1 MTDSI
6 VDISLAPESL
16 ADEPTV
22 RPPSVWRNVLRYM
35 AKRLGLLA
43 LTVATAVYLTILI
56 ANYGG
61 YVDVIVEGRIA
72 ENAAFLARSEP
83 YSSMPAEERLQ
94 AVEAAKASMEEAAGL
109 NDPFLLRTLLWLG
122 DGLTLDWGQ
131 PTRWRS
137 YGMSGGAVTVGQVIY
152 DNLSRTLL
160 VFGLANLFL
169 FGASVLLGL
178 YLNRRRGGRLD
189 RLFVLLSPVS
199 SAPAWVYGVLLSAFF
214 LRVFGFS
221 PGGTFDSWEGGL
233 QISHLL
239 IIGRHLMLPFLAIF
253 LAGLFQTV
261 YTWRSFFQVYSNEEY
276 VEMAYAKGLPAG
288 RIDRDYIVRP
298 ALPAL
303 LTRFGL
309 LLALLWQEVIALE
322 YFFNVQGLG
331 RLFFDALQANDTPM
345 IVAIVTVFAY
355 LVALTVF
362 LLDLAYVLVDPRV
375 HVGGGRQEMQGKLK
389 REAKGPLA
397 RLRRIGS
404 GREERRRRANPRHRI
419 RLALPRP
426 TLSGMWASAR
436 RTAGQIVETLQA
448 LRRYPSAVVGLAII
462 AFLVGMSVYT
472 VVTIPYGEAV
482 SLWRGE
488 GNVWDRHPRSAAPA
502 WVNLFRR
509 DDLPPTMAFDSR
521 TADVEKEV
529 VALEGGLTDVI
540 MPFTF
545 DYDYGGFPQDI
556 IVDLEAPYEERGPHV
571 TLTWVWPDGREEEL
585 TSFKPNA
592 RHSYYVTH
600 DERLQRR
607 LRSDRPREAL
617 FLGAENEGET
627 ALHGT
632 YTLKVQA
639 LLFEPGTDVDA
650 NVTVIGQVHGLAGTD
665 EQRRDMMVAL
675 LWGAPVALGFGII
688 AAFVTSVGGML
699 LAAAGAWYGGAVDR
713 VVQYLT
719 EVNLILPFFPVSL
732 MVFTM
737 YSRSIVTILA
747 VTVALTIFGSAVKT
761 YRAMF
766 LQVRTEPYIEAA
778 RAYGASDL
786 RIIVRYMAPRIM
798 TLLIPRLIILVPTYV
813 FLEATLAFL
822 GVSDPLLPTWG
833 KLVVGALSY
842 GVHSGA
848 THLVLAP
855 LAVLFVTGFAFAMVG
870 LALERVFE
878 PRLREV

>member
-6 VDISLAPESL
+6 VELPIADDSV
-16 ADEPTV
+16 ADEPKV
-22 RPPSVWRNVLRYM
+22 QRPSVWRNVLRYV

-43 LTVATAVYLTILI
+43 LTVASAVYLTILI

-61 YVDVIVEGRIA
+61 YIDVIVEGQIA
-72 ENAAFLARSEP
+72 ENAGFLARNEP
-83 YSSMPAEERLQ
+83 YSSMPAEER
-94 AVEAAKASMEEAAGL
+94 AEAIEAARLAMEEAAGL
-109 NDPFLLRTLLWLG
+109 NDPFLLRTVRWL
-122 DGLTLDWGQ
+122 DQGLTLDWGQ

-137 YGMSGGAVTVGQVIY
+137 YGMSGGAVTVGEVIL
-152 DNLSRTLL
+152 DNLARTLL
-160 VFGLANLFL
+160 VFGVANLFL

-178 YLNRRRGGRLD
+178 FLNRRRGGRLD
-189 RLFVLLSPVS
+189 RLFVLLSPIS
-199 SAPAWVYGVLLSAFF
+199 SAPAWVYGVLLSTFF

-221 PGGTFDSWEGGL
+221 PGGTFDSWEGEL
-233 QISHLL
+233 QLSHLL
-239 IIGRHLMLPFLAIF
+239 IIGRHLLLPFLAIF

-261 YTWRSFFQVYSNEEY
+261 YTWRSFFQVYSNEDY
-276 VEMAYAKGLPAG
+276 VEMARAKGLPS
-288 RIDRDYIVRP
+288 RRVDRDYIVRP

-355 LVALTVF
+355 LVAVTVF
-362 LLDLAYVLVDPRV
+362 LLDIAYMLVDPRV
-375 HVGGGRQEMQGKLK
+375 RVSGQERQGKLK
-389 REAKGPLA
+389 RTANGPLA
-397 RLRRIGS
+397 RLRRFRA
-404 GREERRRRANPRHRI
+404 GRKETKRRARTMR
-419 RLALPRP
+419 RVGLSLPRP
-426 TLSGMWASAR
+426 TLAGMWAGAR
-436 RTAGQIVETLQA
+436 RTVARIGETLLA
-448 LRRYPSAVVGLAII
+448 LRRYPSAVVGLVII
-462 AFLVGMSVYT
+462 AFLVGVSVYA
-472 VVTIPYGEAV
+472 VVTIPYEEAV

-488 GNVWDRHPRSAAPA
+488 GNVWVRHPRSAAPA
-502 WVNLFRR
+502 WVNLFRS
-509 DDLPPTMAFDSR
+509 DDLPPTMALDSR
-521 TADVEKEV
+521 TGGVEKET

-545 DYDYGGFPQDI
+545 DYEYGGFPQEI

-571 TLTWVWPDGREEEL
+571 TLTWVWPDGREQEL
-585 TSFKPNA
+585 TSFKPKT
-592 RHSYYVTH
+592 RHSYYLSQ

-607 LRSDRPREAL
+607 LDSERPREAL
-617 FLGAENEGET
+617 FLEAEGQGET
-627 ALHGT
+627 AVEGT
-632 YTLKVQA
+632 YTLRVQA
-639 LLFEPGTDVDA
+639 LLFEPDTDVEA
-650 NVTVIGQVHGLAGTD
+650 NVTMIGQVHGLAGTD

-688 AAFVTSVGGML
+688 AAFATSVGGML
-699 LAAAGAWYGGAVDR
+699 LAAAGAWYGGVVDR

-732 MVFTM
+732 MVFIM
-737 YSRSIVTILA
+737 YSKSIVTILA

-786 RIIVRYMAPRIM
+786 RIILRYMAPRIM

-842 GVHSGA
+842 GVHTGA

-855 LAVLFVTGFAFAMVG
+855 LGVLFVTGFAFAMVG

-878 PRLREV
+878 PRLRDI

>member
-6 VDISLAPESL
+6 VDISLAPQSV
-16 ADEPTV
+16 ADEPAV
-22 RPPSVWRNVLRYM
+22 QPPSVWRNVLRYV

-43 LTVATAVYLTILI
+43 LTVTTAVYLTILI

-61 YVDVIVEGRIA
+61 YIDVMVEGQIA
-72 ENAAFLARSEP
+72 ERAAFLARSEP
-83 YSSMPAEERLQ
+83 YNSMPAEERLE
-94 AVEAAKASMEEAAGL
+94 AVEAARLAMEDAAGL

-137 YGMSGGAVTVGQVIY
+137 YGMSGGAVTVGEVIY

-160 VFGLANLFL
+160 VFGVANLFL

-178 YLNRRRGGRLD
+178 YLNRRRGSRLD
-189 RLFVLLSPVS
+189 RLFVLLSPIS

-221 PGGTFDSWEGGL
+221 PGGTFDSLEGGL
-233 QISHLL
+233 QLNHLL
-239 IIGRHLMLPFLAIF
+239 IISRHLMLPFLAIF

-261 YTWRSFFQVYSNEEY
+261 YTWRSFFQVYSNEDY
-276 VEMAYAKGLPAG
+276 VEMARAKGLPSH

-362 LLDLAYVLVDPRV
+362 LLDIAYMLVDPRV
-375 HVGGGRQEMQGKLK
+375 RVGSQEQQGKLK
-389 REAKGPLA
+389 RAARGPLA
-397 RLRRIGS
+397 RLRRFAG
-404 GREERRRRANPRHRI
+404 ERKTTKRRARPRPRVG
-419 RLALPRP
+419 LSVPRP
-426 TLSGMWASAR
+426 TPAGMWAAAR
-436 RTAGQIVETLQA
+436 RGMASFIETLQA
-448 LRRYPSAVVGLAII
+448 LRRYPSAVAGLLII
-462 AFLVGMSVYT
+462 AFLIGVSVYT
-472 VVTIPYGEAV
+472 VVTIPYEEAV
-482 SLWRGE
+482 SLWRGQ

-521 TADVEKEV
+521 AGEVEKEM
-529 VALEGGLTDVI
+529 VALEGGLTDAI

-545 DYDYGGFPQDI
+545 EYDYGDIPQEI

-585 TSFKPNA
+585 TSFKPNT
-592 RHSYYVTH
+592 RDSYYLSR
-600 DERLQRR
+600 DERLRRR
-607 LRSDRPREAL
+607 LGSDRPLQAL
-617 FLGAENEGET
+617 FSGAENEDGKVEK
-627 ALHGT
+627 GT
-632 YTLKVQA
+632 YTLRVQA
-639 LLFEPGTDVDA
+639 LLFESGTDVDA
-650 NVTVIGQVHGLAGTD
+650 NVTLLGQVHGLAGTD

-675 LWGAPVALGFGII
+675 LWGAPVALGFGIV
-688 AAFVTSVGGML
+688 AAFATSVGGML
-699 LAAAGAWYGGAVDR
+699 LAAAGAWYGGLVDR

-732 MVFTM
+732 MVFIM
-737 YSRSIVTILA
+737 YSRNIITILA

-778 RAYGASDL
+778 RAYGAGDL
-786 RIIVRYMAPRIM
+786 RIILRYMAPRIM
-798 TLLIPRLIILVPTYV
+798 ALLIPRLIILVPTYV

-822 GVSDPLLPTWG
+822 GVSDPVLPTWG

-842 GVHSGA
+842 GVHTGA

-855 LAVLFVTGFAFAMVG
+855 LGVLFVTGFAFAMVG